1 MVSRCCILGCHP
13 SLEHSQIENIYVIGH
28 NDLDI
33 KLEFNVLIFR
43 PFCRLLLKFY
53 LNQYQPIDF
62 VIPFLTGKILNVK
75 LHFLRSVYKLWI
87 ARPLTSI
94 ARKFGESLCMAS
106 SILSKVWCCS
116 HYYFWLVGTH
126 HLIMNIEFVQT
137 VHL

>member
-75 LHFLRSVYKLWI
+75 LHFLRSVYKL
-87 ARPLTSI
+87 
-94 ARKFGESLCMAS
+94 
-106 SILSKVWCCS
+106 
-116 HYYFWLVGTH
+116 
-126 HLIMNIEFVQT
+126 
-137 VHL
+137 